1 MSNLVISL
9 WISLIGGLLIFVA
22 IFILWG
28 FMELLVRITTPRQ
41 KAVEEVPAE
50 TRESTLPVAAVSD
63 HKRLAAVA
71 AVATALAL
79 QKSGTSLSAAPQ
91 SAELSAWQVAPLQK

>member
-28 FMELLVRITTPRQ
+28 FMELLVRITNPRQ

-50 TRESTLPVAAVSD
+50 TEESGLPVVTASG

-71 AVATALAL
+71 AVAAALAF
-79 QKSGTSLSAAPQ
+79 QKSSASLSAAPQ